1 MSRFKSSRYKSSLF
15 CIALL
20 AELLSFGHHAAFA
33 QTNAEGTAIPHP
45 PPRALAQL
53 QQPAV
58 PADDAAQ
65 TAPQGPE
72 QRVALVIG
80 NSNYQNAARLSNPGN
95 DAQSM
100 AQLLNQAGFEV
111 IAATDLTQSEMIKVV
126 QDFSNKVA
134 ASGPN
139 TVAMIYYAG
148 HGVQLE
154 GENYLIPIDAK
165 VSSPSELVSDSVRL
179 VDVMATLEAIPS
191 RVRIVVLDACR
202 NNPFPSIVD
211 AGRGLAI
218 VDAPNGSIVG
228 YSTAPGTEAQDGTDG
243 HSPYTSA
250 FLRLAR
256 EPNLPIEQL
265 FKRVRLEVNHSTE
278 GEQTPW
284 ESSSLTSEFY
294 FFGDTAMAATRAPE
308 HGPIVRAASN
318 LPMRAVRQAY
328 DYVLAEDQPAYYQEF
343 IRMFPSDPLCDR
355 IRVLLGH
362 LLQAAAWHE
371 AVLVNSPV
379 AYRSFYDKYAGG
391 PYALSALKLQ
401 AQPKAVPLLQ
411 PTHLIVPQQLESTL
425 KFAGASK
432 YNLNIKPGGTF
443 GQLHGNPGAA
453 IGNGAGKI
461 VTMPAPS
468 RVTANGGNIQGDTT
482 GKIQSTQAMPAP
494 SHVTANGGNTPVDT
508 AGKVQSTQDLKGDRS
523 PSRVV
528 DHGPERIV
536 ERHPEETVQRPSR
549 IEPRE
554 STRHSFNAGP
564 SPLGRR
570 QPGSMPGRMGRGM
583 MGGGK
588 IGGGLGGGFGSH
600 FAMGG
605 GGGFRR

>member
-1 MSRFKSSRYKSSLF
+1 MSRLKSSGSKSSRFKSLLF
-15 CIALL
+15 CVALL
-20 AELLSFGHHAAFA
+20 AALLGFGHPAAFA
-33 QTNAEGTAIPHP
+33 QTSTTSIPHP

-53 QQPAV
+53 QQPAAG
-58 PADDAAQ
+58 ADDAAP

-80 NSNYQNAARLSNPGN
+80 NSNYQNAVPLTNPGN

-111 IAATDLTQSEMIKVV
+111 IAATDLTQNDMIKVV
-126 QDFSNKVA
+126 QDFSDKVA
-134 ASGPN
+134 ARGPN
-139 TVAMIYYAG
+139 TVAMVYYAG

-154 GENYLIPIDAK
+154 GENYLIPVDAK
-165 VSSPSELVSDSVRL
+165 VSSPSELVGDSVRL

-202 NNPFPSIVD
+202 NNPFPSVVD
-211 AGRGLAI
+211 ATRGLAI

-228 YSTAPGTEAQDGTDG
+228 YSTAPGTEAQDGIDG

-256 EPNLPIEQL
+256 EPNLPIEKL

-308 HGPIVRAASN
+308 NGPVVQTASN
-318 LPMRAVRQAY
+318 LPMRSVRQAY

-343 IRMFPSDPLCDR
+343 IQMFPRDPLCDR
-355 IRVLLGH
+355 VRILLGH
-362 LLQAAAWHE
+362 LLQATAWHE
-371 AVLVNSPV
+371 AVLVNSPL
-379 AYRSFYDKYAGG
+379 AYKSFYDKYAGS

-401 AQPKAVPLLQ
+401 AQPKALPLLQ
-411 PTHLIVPQQLESTL
+411 PTHLIVPQHLEPTL
-425 KFAGASK
+425 KVAGPTK

-443 GQLHGNPGAA
+443 GQGHRNP
-453 IGNGAGKI
+453 IGNGQGKIVGKI

-468 RVTANGGNIQGDTT
+468 HVTSNGGKTLSDTT
-482 GKIQSTQAMPAP
+482 GS
-494 SHVTANGGNTPVDT
+494 
-508 AGKVQSTQDLKGDRS
+508 VQSTRDLKGDRG
-523 PSRVV
+523 PSRIV
-528 DHGPERIV
+528 DHRPEQVV
-536 ERHPEETVQRPSR
+536 EHHPEQTMRHQSR

-554 STRHSFNAGP
+554 SNIRRFNAGP
-564 SPLGRR
+564 SQFSHH
-570 QPGSMPGRMGRGM
+570 QPGFMSGRMGGGMGRGM
-583 MGGGK
+583 MGRGT
-588 IGGGLGGGFGSH
+588 GGGFGSH

-605 GGGFRR
+605 GGHGGFRR

>member
-1 MSRFKSSRYKSSLF
+1 MSRFKSSGFESSRFKSSLF
-15 CIALL
+15 CVALL
-20 AELLSFGHHAAFA
+20 AGLLGVGHRAAFA
-33 QTNAEGTAIPHP
+33 QTSTTSIPHP

-53 QQPAV
+53 QQPAAG
-58 PADDAAQ
+58 ADDTTP

-80 NSNYQNAARLSNPGN
+80 NSNYQNAVQLTNPGN
-95 DAQSM
+95 DAQSV

-111 IAATDLTQSEMIKVV
+111 IAATDLTQNDMIKVV
-126 QDFSNKVA
+126 QDFSDKVA
-134 ASGPN
+134 ARGPN
-139 TVAMIYYAG
+139 TVAMVYYAG

-165 VSSPSELVSDSVRL
+165 VSSPSELVGDSVRL

-202 NNPFPSIVD
+202 NNPFPSVVD
-211 AGRGLAI
+211 ATRGLAI

-228 YSTAPGTEAQDGTDG
+228 YSTAPGTEAQDGIDG

-256 EPNLPIEQL
+256 EPNLPIEKL

-308 HGPIVRAASN
+308 NGPVVQTASN
-318 LPMRAVRQAY
+318 LPMRSVRQAY

-343 IRMFPSDPLCDR
+343 IQMFPRDPLCDR
-355 IRVLLGH
+355 VRLLLGH
-362 LLQAAAWHE
+362 LLQATAWHE
-371 AVLVNSPV
+371 AVLVNSPL
-379 AYRSFYDKYAGG
+379 AYKTFYDKYAGS

-401 AQPKAVPLLQ
+401 AQPKALPLLQ
-411 PTHLIVPQQLESTL
+411 PTHLIVPQHLEPTL
-425 KFAGASK
+425 KFAGTTK
-432 YNLNIKPGGTF
+432 YNLNVKPGGSF
-443 GQLHGNPGAA
+443 GQGHGNS
-453 IGNGAGKI
+453 NGQGKI
-461 VTMPAPS
+461 VTMPAPA
-468 RVTANGGNIQGDTT
+468 RVTSNAGKSLPGETT
-482 GKIQSTQAMPAP
+482 G
-494 SHVTANGGNTPVDT
+494 N
-508 AGKVQSTQDLKGDRS
+508 VQSTRDLKGDRA
-523 PSRVV
+523 PSRIV
-528 DHGPERIV
+528 DHRPERV
-536 ERHPEETVQRPSR
+536 AEHHPAETLRRQSR

-554 STRHSFNAGP
+554 SGMRKFNAAP
-564 SPLGRR
+564 SHFGGR
-570 QPGSMPGRMGRGM
+570 QPGFMSGRTGGGMGRGM
-583 MGGGK
+583 MGRGMG
-588 IGGGLGGGFGSH
+588 GGGFGSH

-605 GGGFRR
+605 GGHGGFRR